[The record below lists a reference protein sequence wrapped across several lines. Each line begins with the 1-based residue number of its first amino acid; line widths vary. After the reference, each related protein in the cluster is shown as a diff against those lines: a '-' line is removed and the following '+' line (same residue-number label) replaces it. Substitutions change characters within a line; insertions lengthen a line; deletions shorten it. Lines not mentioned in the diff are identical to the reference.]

1 MSICFNVNISTL
13 YLVQLKIYLIMKKQC
28 LLLICAISFAF
39 LGNSQDLTSKKGES
53 MLPEAGDYAL
63 GFDAAPFLNYV
74 GNFLNSGA
82 TSPTA
87 DFMTG
92 YDASITG
99 KYFTDAQNA
108 YRGSVRIGLG
118 SNTDTDAAGNE
129 MKQTYNAVSIGAGM
143 EKRRGT
149 TRVQGFYGAQ
159 AGISLGGSSMTND
172 YDAAL
177 TAADAPRI
185 TEANGG
191 SSFGIGVGAFAGVEI
206 FIFPKTSIGFEYGWG
221 LGFNST
227 GAGESTVEAWDAAT
241 SAAVSTTTETG
252 SSSSFGID
260 TNNGG
265 GALNLIFHF

>member
-1 MSICFNVNISTL
+1 
-13 YLVQLKIYLIMKKQC
+13 MKKQC

-39 LGNSQDLTSKKGES
+39 LGNSQDLMSKKGES

-118 SNTDTDAAGNE
+118 SNTTTEANGDE
-129 MKQTYNAVSIGAGM
+129 MKQSYNAVSLGAGM

-159 AGISLGGSSMTND
+159 AGISLGGGSTTTDYAEALSATNPGD
-172 YDAAL
+172 PMM
-177 TAADAPRI
+177 PRV

-227 GAGESTVEAWDAAT
+227 GAGEATTEIWDGT
-241 SAAVSTTTETG
+241 SVVSTTTETG